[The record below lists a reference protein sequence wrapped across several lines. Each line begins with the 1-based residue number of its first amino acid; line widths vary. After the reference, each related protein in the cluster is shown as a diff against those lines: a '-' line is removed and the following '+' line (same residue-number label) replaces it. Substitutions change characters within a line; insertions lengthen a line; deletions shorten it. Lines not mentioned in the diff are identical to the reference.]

1 MQPPNLRIAHWRFG
15 PMCTVCRYLELRDR
29 EGKYWC
35 TKYDLNVHHSDLC
48 DDYVWD
54 GKVRVA

>member
-1 MQPPNLRIAHWRFG
+1 
-15 PMCTVCRYLELRDR
+15 MCTVCKYLELRDK

-35 TKYDLNVHHSDLC
+35 RKYDLNVHHSDLC
-48 DDYVWD
+48 DDYIWD